1 MMTGSMMLKSHRR
14 KSEMEFEN
22 YDELFPAL
30 EAVLFAAGYPLSYD
44 RLAEI
49 TGRSGDEIKEAL
61 VALSAKYASE
71 EYGIQV
77 VLFDESC
84 QMCTK
89 EGHEELIRRALGIKQ
104 GGRLSTSSL
113 ETLAIVAY
121 RQPVTRSQIERIRG
135 VDSSYAVSSL
145 VMKNLIEEKGRLD
158 MPGRPV
164 LYGTTVDFLRCFGLS
179 SLDELPDASSFL
191 GEFDKKEQQEGEFT
205 EQEATDQELPDRAE
219 ADAEADRS
227 VEG

>member
-1 MMTGSMMLKSHRR
+1 
-14 KSEMEFEN
+14 
-22 YDELFPAL
+22 
-30 EAVLFAAGYPLSYD
+30 
-44 RLAEI
+44 
-49 TGRSGDEIKEAL
+49 
-61 VALSAKYASE
+61 
-71 EYGIQV
+71 
-77 VLFDESC
+77 
-84 QMCTK
+84 
-89 EGHEELIRRALGIKQ
+89 
-104 GGRLSTSSL
+104 
-113 ETLAIVAY
+113 
-121 RQPVTRSQIERIRG
+121 
-135 VDSSYAVSSL
+135 
-145 VMKNLIEEKGRLD
+145 MKNLIEEKGRLD